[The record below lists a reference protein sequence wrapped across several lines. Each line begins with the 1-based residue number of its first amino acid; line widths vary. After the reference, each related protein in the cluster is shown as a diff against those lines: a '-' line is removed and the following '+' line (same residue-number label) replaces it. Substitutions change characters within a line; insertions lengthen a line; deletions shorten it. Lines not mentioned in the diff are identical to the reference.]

1 VGREIISKKMNFGRR
16 NVEMINFKLTQTH
29 YNVFVNALSNLSPDL
44 AAAENEVYGEVSLRW
59 GAAYEVGFIWGTSR
73 DT

>member
-1 VGREIISKKMNFGRR
+1 MNFGRR
-16 NVEMINFKLTQTH
+16 NVEMINFKLAQNT
-29 YNVFVNALSNLSPDL
+29 LSNLSPDL

-59 GAAYEVGFIWGTSR
+59 GAAYEVGLIWGTSR

>member
-1 VGREIISKKMNFGRR
+1 
-16 NVEMINFKLTQTH
+16 LP
-29 YNVFVNALSNLSPDL
+29 NLSPDL
-44 AAAENEVYGEVSLRW
+44 AAAENEVYGEVEFEV